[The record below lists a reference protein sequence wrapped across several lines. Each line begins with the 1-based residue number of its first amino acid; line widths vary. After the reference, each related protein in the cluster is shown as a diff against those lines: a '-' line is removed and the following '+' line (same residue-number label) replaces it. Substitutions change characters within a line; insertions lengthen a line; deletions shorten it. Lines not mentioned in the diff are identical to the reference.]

1 MPEGLFGCASGV
13 IRTRVGYAGGSK
25 VNPTYYSLGDHT
37 ETVDI
42 DYNPEQTDYCTLL
55 SLFWKHHNP
64 TSKCSRQYMSLIL
77 YHDEEQKRLAMETM
91 KAEQKKRVSPIS
103 TSIVPFKVFYNAE
116 DYHQKYLLQRHPFL
130 INALDISPGDELI
143 KSHVA
148 ARINGYIGGYGTM
161 DQFEEEW
168 EKWGIT
174 EKMADYIRQ
183 HM

>member
-1 MPEGLFGCASGV
+1 
-13 IRTRVGYAGGSK
+13 
-25 VNPTYYSLGDHT
+25 
-37 ETVDI
+37 
-42 DYNPEQTDYCTLL
+42 
-55 SLFWKHHNP
+55 
-64 TSKCSRQYMSLIL
+64 MSLIF

-91 KAEQKKRVSPIS
+91 KAEQEKRISPIS
-103 TSIVPFKVFYNAE
+103 TSILPFKVFYNAE